1 MATEL
6 CPSVTESS
14 PPLPNSTATTKLNI
28 VALESQFGPIPDFKI
43 CDGDYDITIYEQTPR
58 NSIEVLNE
66 RLRDAD
72 IAIITT
78 MPMTAATLAP
88 EVTPRLRAIM
98 IMAAGTDHLDLAY
111 CKRRGIRVLNSP
123 RANTETVAEHAIAMF
138 FAIRRQIVQ
147 THQRTVKDE
156 WVKNKTL
163 LSSLRDVEQR
173 PPLGL
178 REEIVGIVGYG
189 GVGTYLQNP
198 SSNLTPSDSSRS
210 ETGYKYLATY

>member
-6 CPSVTESS
+6 SPTATEPSS
-14 PPLPNSTATTKLNI
+14 PLPNSATTTKLNI
-28 VALESQFGPIPDFKI
+28 VALESQFGPIPNFNI
-43 CDGDYDITIYEQTPR
+43 YNGDYDITIYEQTPR
-58 NSIEVLNE
+58 NSVTILNE

-88 EVTPRLRAIM
+88 EATPRLKAIM
-98 IMAAGTDHLDLAY
+98 IMAAGTDHVDLDY
-111 CKRRGIRVLNSP
+111 CKQRGIRVLNSP

-147 THQRTVKDE
+147 THQRTVKNE
-156 WVKNKTL
+156 WVKHKTL
-163 LSSLRDVEQR
+163 LSSLRDVEGR

-178 REEIVGIVGYG
+178 REEIVGIIGYG
-189 GVGTYLQNP
+189 GVGTYLP
-198 SSNLTPSDSSRS
+198 HFLTDLSLSFSWPGVKLGNRHQI
-210 ETGYKYLATY
+210 